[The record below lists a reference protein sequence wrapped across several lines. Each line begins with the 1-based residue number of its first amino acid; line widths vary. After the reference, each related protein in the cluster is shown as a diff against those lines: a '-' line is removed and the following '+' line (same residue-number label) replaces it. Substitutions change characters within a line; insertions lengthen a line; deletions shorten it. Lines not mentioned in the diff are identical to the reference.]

1 MIIPDAWR
9 AGLAVLALR
18 MASRRCF
25 LTAIAVLAL
34 AILLVAMTAAGG
46 PAQAVADALLIDTDT
61 NVAFGSVPGAVSGAM
76 DVGTTPALEKR
87 EGGGLKAR
95 GAGGKAKRPVDVTLT
110 AGGEPTDVGRR
121 EEEPALED
129 VIDAT
134 SAAEAAAH
142 RSEGGAGE
150 GRAKRVRKERG
161 FVY

>member
-1 MIIPDAWR
+1 MSLAAVYGALLLAAR
-9 AGLAVLALR
+9 AIGTRWAAP
-18 MASRRCF
+18 RR
-25 LTAIAVLAL
+25 
-34 AILLVAMTAAGG
+34 G

-134 SAAEAAAH
+134 SATEAKAH
-142 RSEGGAGE
+142 QIEGGAGE
-150 GRAKRVRKERG
+150 GRGKRARKAPKPFGEN
-161 FVY
+161 